1 MVGSE
6 MAAAGKFPALGHMP
20 ERIRAAKRVHVEA
33 SDGLSDWWVGYGK
46 DHSCQIEGTA
56 NHWNWLA
63 LIILGLAD
71 QDEAPYD
78 EDKPLPVDPADVRAA
93 LSALPAARKALLA
106 VRAACRDP
114 DTDTALPSAV
124 GEEVEAALALMGERS

>member
-1 MVGSE
+1 
-6 MAAAGKFPALGHMP
+6 MAVASKLPVLGHMP

-71 QDEAPYD
+71 PADAPYD
-78 EDKPLPVDPADVRAA
+78 EDKPLPIDPADLRAA
-93 LSALPAARKALLA
+93 VAGIGKAREALKA

-124 GEEVEAALALMGERS
+124 GEAVEAALAAMGERS